1 MNKEIQLKLL
11 QLLESN
17 KKISQRNLSSAVGV
31 SLGSVNFMLKALKE
45 KGLIKLEN
53 FSTNPNKLQYLY
65 LLTPQGVLEKAKLT
79 YYLLEKKQVE
89 YELLK
94 KEMDKLQVHFVKK

>member
-1 MNKEIQLKLL
+1 
-11 QLLESN
+11 
-17 KKISQRNLSSAVGV
+17 
-31 SLGSVNFMLKALKE
+31 MLKALKE

-94 KEMDKLQVHFVKK
+94 KEMDNIIACMPNRGDMR